1 MSDAGRRYRF
11 PPLERRGLILGF
23 GGPQLA
29 ALGSA
34 ALVAVMVIRALPNM
48 TGLLLAAVIVAAA
61 GAAGCWTISGRPP
74 SSWLPVVVRWAWRR
88 AVWDRRSDAPLQ
100 GFVTTPLTH
109 RLRPAVK
116 PPPALAGIQ
125 LVEAPDGPGLEPL
138 GVVVDART
146 RTYAAAVVARGR
158 SFSLLDPSD
167 KERRLAAWAAV
178 LSGLCRE
185 GGPIHRVQ
193 WIERRGPGDRH
204 ALRRHV
210 DASGALS
217 AGTCRQSYDELVSGA
232 GPVGQHHQVLIV
244 VAIRPRRA
252 GGIWPGQPATAPY
265 PLLRRELRLLHGQLD
280 AADVAVEGVL
290 TAPDLAAVIQ
300 GALDPSRAS
309 APAGSAPWPL
319 AADEGWSAYRTDGA
333 WHATY
338 WIAEWP
344 RVEVGPDFLSPLL
357 LGGVGHR
364 TVSVVMAPVA
374 PGEAARQVEAA
385 RTADVADEQLR
396 RRAGFLATARH
407 RRQAE
412 GVVQREAELAEG
424 HGEFR
429 FSGYVTVTVVEQAD
443 LNDACAEVEQCAR
456 QANLELRRLYGQQE
470 AAFCWT
476 LPLARGLS

>member
-1 MSDAGRRYRF
+1 VAD
-11 PPLERRGLILGF
+11 RG
-23 GGPQLA
+23 A
-29 ALGSA
+29 
-34 ALVAVMVIRALPNM
+34 R
-48 TGLLLAAVIVAAA
+48 
-61 GAAGCWTISGRPP
+61 WSG
-74 SSWLPVVVRWAWRR
+74 
-88 AVWDRRSDAPLQ
+88 
-100 GFVTTPLTH
+100 
-109 RLRPAVK
+109 PAVK

-125 LVEAPDGPGLEPL
+125 LVEAPGGPGLEPL
-138 GVVVDART
+138 GVVVDSRT
-146 RTYAAAVVARGR
+146 RTHAVAVAARGR

-167 KERRLAAWAAV
+167 KQRRLAAWAAV
-178 LSGLCRE
+178 LAGLCRE
-185 GGPIHRVQ
+185 GSPVYRVQ

-204 ALRRHV
+204 ALQRHV

-217 AGTCRQSYDELVSGA
+217 EGTCRQSYDELVSGA
-232 GPVGQHHQVLIV
+232 GPVGQYHQVLIV
-244 VAIRPRRA
+244 VAIRPRR
-252 GGIWPGQPATAPY
+252 GGAIWSGQPGMSPY
-265 PLLRRELRLLHGQLD
+265 TRLRRELRLLQGQLD
-280 AADVAVEGVL
+280 AAEVEVEGAL
-290 TAPDLAAVIQ
+290 TLPGLAAVIQ
-300 GALDPSRAS
+300 GSVDPSRPA
-309 APAGSAPWPL
+309 APEASAPWPL
-319 AADEGWSAYRTDGA
+319 AVDDGWSAYRTDGA

-429 FSGYVTVTVVEQAD
+429 FSGYVTVTVAERAE
-443 LNDACAEVEQCAR
+443 LSDACAEVEQSAR

-470 AAFCWT
+470 AAFSWT